1 MNDPV
6 PDSKAP
12 GTRTMWVGVIVVF
25 AIVAIGLFFML
36 VTEDGPEEIPDY
48 ATTSQEERLY
58 QDVGAVEGGEDDLPA
73 VNGAEDDTTITAE
86 GGEAQVVTSSD
97 TTE

>member
-6 PDSKAP
+6 PDTKAP
-12 GTRTMWVGVIVVF
+12 GTRMMWVGVIVVF

-36 VTEDGPEEIPDY
+36 VTEDGPEEMPDY

-58 QDVGAVEGGEDDLPA
+58 QDVGAVEGGDDLPA

-86 GGEAQVVTSSD
+86 GGEVDVVTNPD
-97 TTE
+97 AAE